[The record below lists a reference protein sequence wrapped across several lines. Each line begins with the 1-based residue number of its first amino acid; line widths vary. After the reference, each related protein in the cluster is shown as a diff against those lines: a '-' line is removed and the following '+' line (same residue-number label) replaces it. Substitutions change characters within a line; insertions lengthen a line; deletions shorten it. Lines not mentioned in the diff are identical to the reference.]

1 MASEISARR
10 SLNEHFLGLYLEVSE
25 RPLIA
30 PPTHCLSLLGTNSE
44 MSRARASSQTGGS
57 GQLIPSWRGRGG
69 QEEGVRCPEKGPDQW
84 GVSAEQ
90 AVPGRVPGKRRSIV
104 KFSRGRL
111 HGARSGV
118 NGLNRVDA
126 PLINLTQRSCRC
138 VHGVVC
144 VCVCVCLCHCVP
156 VHACLSLCVRVCV
169 FISLCVCACVFVIVC
184 VCGRVRG
191 IVCLCVCSCHCV
203 CVCVHV
209 IVCLRVCVTMC
220 VCVFVYVSVCVC
232 VRACVCISCVCDSS
246 PFKRRTLEDRR

>member
-1 MASEISARR
+1 MASEISAQR

-57 GQLIPSWRGRGG
+57 GRLIPSWRGRGG

-144 VCVCVCLCHCVP
+144 VCVCVFV
-156 VHACLSLCVRVCV
+156 SLCA
-169 FISLCVCACVFVIVC
+169 CACVFVIVCACVCVHIIVCLCVRVCHCVC

-220 VCVFVYVSVCVC
+220 VCVCVCVRVC
-232 VRACVCISCVCDSS
+232 VRACVCVY
-246 PFKRRTLEDRR
+246 FLRV

>member
-57 GQLIPSWRGRGG
+57 GRLIPSWRGRGG

-144 VCVCVCLCHCVP
+144 VCVCLCHCVP

-220 VCVFVYVSVCVC
+220 VCVCVCVRVC
-232 VRACVCISCVCDSS
+232 VRACVCVY
-246 PFKRRTLEDRR
+246 FLRV